1 MFPNWGDMV
10 KDRGD
15 DVSRLV
21 LLHKDRWEQWGVY
34 INLLRDEGF
43 EEIGRRKA
51 VDWNKH
57 KKGASEFK
65 LRFVEQLAGSS
76 SVDYVKDG
84 RNQMIPSAWA
94 KRTFYR
100 ERTKNH
106 TEAYILLDASFGS
119 LDMTSDLDINVV
131 STTPDA
137 MSVWMKFTSAFV
149 SNHGSARSFCEYW
162 DSNIYYEP
170 GVYIE
175 KGEVVGKKRVD
186 GEYVPNKFTEST
198 VLSIPKLLMFK
209 GFEWTTPSTAL
220 YELTCVDRY
229 STAYEKKK
237 EIMLDGYVSPPCPE
251 RMTSETE
258 QSCYEA
264 SLHFAE
270 SFRRCYF
277 AWKRSPS
284 AARGDAVRVAFLK
297 YAVTKIEG
305 LVSVTSLAVCKVFG
319 DDIWEDFVEKA
330 GKAEYLEPYMSG
342 ISAYE
347 MLRNLQMHSHTR
359 ATKGG
364 TKIEYKSKYAN
375 RLVYVLMHN
384 DNLCCKHSRAGRFET
399 AESYE
404 YKGILKSNEADLRTI
419 SRAISFLL
427 CFMDGEGC
435 LNPDRKPLKQCVF
448 IDPANTEV
456 WVKNLENRLPDLCRQ
471 MKEYVEGYVK
481 LSTGVEVK
489 DPEDQERE
497 ATEYVKG
504 LVK

>member
-1 MFPNWGDMV
+1 MCVSEMFPNWGDMV
-10 KDRGD
+10 NDKGD
-15 DVSRLV
+15 DVDGLV
-21 LLHKDRWEQWGVY
+21 QLHKERWEQWGAY
-34 INLLRDEGF
+34 IKLLRAKGF
-43 EEIGRRKA
+43 YQIARKDVNWSKHEE
-51 VDWNKH
+51 D
-57 KKGASEFK
+57 ASPLKREFLSK
-65 LRFVEQLAGSS
+65 LKSETSAEVIEDKNTLP
-76 SVDYVKDG
+76 
-84 RNQMIPSAWA
+84 PSAWA
-94 KRTFYR
+94 KRTFHR
-100 ERTKNH
+100 EGSKD
-106 TEAYILLDASFGS
+106 YILLDASFGS

-131 STTPDA
+131 STTRVA
-137 MSVWMKFTSAFV
+137 MTVWMEFTSAFV
-149 SNHGSARSFCEYW
+149 KGHDSARSFCEYW
-162 DSNIYYEP
+162 DSNFYYEP
-170 GVYIE
+170 GVYIAE
-175 KGEVVGKKRVD
+175 GQVVGQKRVHKSH
-186 GEYVPNKFTEST
+186 EYIPNKFAKAT
-198 VLSIPKLLMFK
+198 VLSIPKLLMFE
-209 GFEWTTPSTAL
+209 GFKWTTPSTAL

-237 EIMLDGYVSPPCPE
+237 NIMLDGYMSTPCPE

-258 QSCYEA
+258 QSCYES

-270 SFRRCYF
+270 SFRRCYE
-277 AWKRSPS
+277 AWKHDET
-284 AARGDAVRVAFLK
+284 AARGDAVRIAFLK

-330 GKAEYLEPYMSG
+330 GKAAYVKPYMAG
-342 ISAYE
+342 IAAYE

-359 ATKGG
+359 SAKNG
-364 TKIEYKSKYAN
+364 KIAYKSKYAN

-384 DNLCCKHSRAGRFET
+384 NNLCCKHSRASRYET
-399 AESYE
+399 AETYE

-435 LNPDRKPLKQCVF
+435 LEPLKQCVF

-456 WVKNLENRLPDLCRQ
+456 WVNNLENRLPELCRM
-471 MKEYVEGYVK
+471 MKEYVEGFVK
-481 LSTGVEVK
+481 LSTDVEVK

>member
-1 MFPNWGDMV
+1 MFPNWGDTV
-10 KDRGD
+10 KDKGD
-15 DVSRLV
+15 DVPGLV
-21 LLHKDRWEQWGVY
+21 QLHKDRWEQWGVY
-34 INLLRDEGF
+34 INLLRGEGF
-43 EEIGRRKA
+43 YQIARKD
-51 VDWNKH
+51 VDWGKH
-57 KKGASEFK
+57 EENASDLKREFLSK
-65 LRFVEQLAGSS
+65 LKSETSVEVIEDKTTLP
-76 SVDYVKDG
+76 
-84 RNQMIPSAWA
+84 PSAWA

-100 ERTKNH
+100 EGS
-106 TEAYILLDASFGS
+106 EDYILLDASFGS

-131 STTPDA
+131 STTPVA
-137 MSVWMKFTSAFV
+137 MTVWMKFTSAFV
-149 SNHGSARSFCEYW
+149 SNHDSARSFCEYW
-162 DSNIYYEP
+162 DSNFYYEP
-170 GVYIE
+170 GVFIE
-175 KGEVVGKKRVD
+175 KGEVVGEKKQK
-186 GEYVPNKFTEST
+186 GEYVPNKLAEHT
-198 VLSIPKLLMFK
+198 VMSIPKLLMFK

-220 YELTCVDRY
+220 YELTCVDLY

-237 EIMLDGYVSPPCPE
+237 DIMLDGYVSTPCPE

-258 QSCYEA
+258 QSCYES

-270 SFRRCYF
+270 SFRRCYL
-277 AWKRSPS
+277 AWKRDKT

-330 GKAEYLEPYMSG
+330 GKAQYLEPYMAG
-342 ISAYE
+342 IAAYE

-359 ATKGG
+359 SAKNI

-384 DNLCCKHSRAGRFET
+384 DNLCCKHSRASRFKSAET
-399 AESYE
+399 YE

-435 LNPDRKPLKQCVF
+435 LEPLKQCVF

-456 WVKNLENRLPDLCRQ
+456 WVKNLENRLPELCRQ
-471 MKEYVEGYVK
+471 MKEYVEGFVK
-481 LSTGVEVK
+481 LSTDVEVK